1 MQGMLLSMTNLSTRT
16 EEFHFRVVLTEQSR
30 TNINNDYISKLTE
43 MVYTDEDE
51 WNLWQ
56 RRGDP
61 VLHIDLT
68 KWADVLVVAPLD
80 MNTLAKIAVGI
91 CDNLLTCIVRA
102 WNIKKPLILC
112 PALPAEATEQ
122 ILTKLQIGTLKS
134 WGYDVLLPEPCAEAS
149 SKNCYAYPMV
159 ETDKIADLVMLKMSV
174 K

>member
-1 MQGMLLSMTNLSTRT
+1 MRKNEKDTKSTCDNLFQESSNLNLLLCCSGKITKEQMQGMLLSMTNLSTRT

-80 MNTLAKIAVGI
+80 MNTLAKIAVVS
-91 CDNLLTCIVRA
+91 D
-102 WNIKKPLILC
+102 
-112 PALPAEATEQ
+112 
-122 ILTKLQIGTLKS
+122 
-134 WGYDVLLPEPCAEAS
+134 
-149 SKNCYAYPMV
+149 
-159 ETDKIADLVMLKMSV
+159 
-174 K
+174 